1 MIDQPMHSSQQVALS
16 LDPDQEACSDTPCD
30 RQDLLAALLKSGR
43 GQPGWLYAIAH
54 CDELHAVLKQAS
66 VRRLTRA

>member
-1 MIDQPMHSSQQVALS
+1 MIDQLMHSNQQVALS
-16 LDPDQEACSDTPCD
+16 VDPDREAGPDTPCD
-30 RQDLLAALLKSGR
+30 RQDLLAVLLKSGR

-66 VRRLTRA
+66 IRHLTGA

>member
-1 MIDQPMHSSQQVALS
+1 MIDQPMHSSQQVALC
-16 LDPDQEACSDTPCD
+16 LDPDLAVGLDTPCD

-66 VRRLTRA
+66 IRR